1 MKIKIELFGAARDFS
16 EEDYLELTIPENITI
31 KEVRNNLMNYIQNK
45 YPDNS
50 NYIEIVKNSA
60 FANDQ
65 DIIVQD
71 NYKLSTEKK
80 LCIIPPVGGG

>member
-16 EEDYLELTIPENITI
+16 EEDYLELTISENITI

-45 YPDNS
+45 YPDNF

-65 DIIVQD
+65 DVIVQD

>member
-16 EEDYLELTIPENITI
+16 EEDYLELTIQENITI

-50 NYIEIVKNSA
+50 NYLEIVKNSA

-65 DIIVQD
+65 DVIVQD

>member
-16 EEDYLELTIPENITI
+16 EEDYLELTIPDNITI

-45 YPDNS
+45 YPDNL
-50 NYIEIVKNSA
+50 NYLEIVKNSV

-65 DIIVQD
+65 DVIVQD

>member
-16 EEDYLELTIPENITI
+16 EEDYLELTISENITI

-50 NYIEIVKNSA
+50 NYLEIVKNSA

-65 DIIVQD
+65 DVIVQD

>member
-16 EEDYLELTIPENITI
+16 EEDYLELTISENITI

-45 YPDNS
+45 YPDNF
-50 NYIEIVKNSA
+50 NYIEIIKNSA

-65 DIIVQD
+65 DVIVQD

>member
-45 YPDNS
+45 YPDN
-50 NYIEIVKNSA
+50 V
-60 FANDQ
+60 
-65 DIIVQD
+65 
-71 NYKLSTEKK
+71 
-80 LCIIPPVGGG
+80 

>member
-16 EEDYLELTIPENITI
+16 EEDYLELTISENITI

-65 DIIVQD
+65 DVIVQD

>member
-16 EEDYLELTIPENITI
+16 EEDYLELTISENITI

-45 YPDNS
+45 YHDNL
-50 NYIEIVKNSA
+50 NYLEIVKNSA

-65 DIIVQD
+65 DVIVQD
-71 NYKLSTEKK
+71 NYKLSKEKK

>member
-16 EEDYLELTIPENITI
+16 EEDHLELTISDNITI

-45 YPDNS
+45 YPDNV
-50 NYIEIVKNSA
+50 NYLEIVKNSA
-60 FANDQ
+60 FANDH
-65 DIIVQD
+65 DVIVQD

>member
-16 EEDYLELTIPENITI
+16 EKDYLELTIPDNITI

-50 NYIEIVKNSA
+50 NYLEIVKNSA
-60 FANDQ
+60 FANDH
-65 DIIVQD
+65 DVIVQD

>member
-16 EEDYLELTIPENITI
+16 EEDHLELTIPDNITI

-60 FANDQ
+60 FANDH
-65 DIIVQD
+65 DVIVQD

>member
-50 NYIEIVKNSA
+50 NYIEIIKNSA

-65 DIIVQD
+65 DVIVQD

>member
-16 EEDYLELTIPENITI
+16 EENYLELTIPENITI

-50 NYIEIVKNSA
+50 NYLEIVKNSA

-65 DIIVQD
+65 DVIVQD

>member
-16 EEDYLELTIPENITI
+16 EEDCLELTIPENITI

-65 DIIVQD
+65 DVIVQD

>member
-16 EEDYLELTIPENITI
+16 EEDHLELTIPDNITI

-50 NYIEIVKNSA
+50 NYIEIIKNSA

-65 DIIVQD
+65 DVIVQD

>member
-16 EEDYLELTIPENITI
+16 EENYLELTIPENITI

-65 DIIVQD
+65 DVIVQD

>member
-16 EEDYLELTIPENITI
+16 EEDHLELTISDNITI

-50 NYIEIVKNSA
+50 NYIEIIKNSA

-65 DIIVQD
+65 DVIVQD

>member
-16 EEDYLELTIPENITI
+16 EEDYLELTISENITI

-50 NYIEIVKNSA
+50 NYLEIVKNSA

-65 DIIVQD
+65 DVIVQD
-71 NYKLSTEKK
+71 NYKLSKEKK

>member
-16 EEDYLELTIPENITI
+16 EEDYLELNISENITI

-50 NYIEIVKNSA
+50 NYIEIIKNSA

-65 DIIVQD
+65 DVIVQD

>member
-16 EEDYLELTIPENITI
+16 EEDHLELTIPDNITI

-65 DIIVQD
+65 DVIVQD

>member
-65 DIIVQD
+65 DVIVQD

>member
-16 EEDYLELTIPENITI
+16 EEDYLELTISENITI

-50 NYIEIVKNSA
+50 NYIEIIKNSA

-65 DIIVQD
+65 DVIVQD

>member
-16 EEDYLELTIPENITI
+16 EEDHLELTIPDNITI

-50 NYIEIVKNSA
+50 NYLEIVKNSA

-65 DIIVQD
+65 DVIVQD

>member
-16 EEDYLELTIPENITI
+16 EEDHLELTISDNITI

-65 DIIVQD
+65 DVIVQD

>member
-16 EEDYLELTIPENITI
+16 DEDYLELTIPENITI

-50 NYIEIVKNSA
+50 NYIEIIKNSA

-65 DIIVQD
+65 DVIVQD

>member
-16 EEDYLELTIPENITI
+16 EEDYLELNISENITI

-65 DIIVQD
+65 DVIVQD

>member
-1 MKIKIELFGAARDFS
+1 M
-16 EEDYLELTIPENITI
+16 
-31 KEVRNNLMNYIQNK
+31 
-45 YPDNS
+45 S
-50 NYIEIVKNSA
+50 NYIEIIKNSA

-65 DIIVQD
+65 DVIVQD

>member
-16 EEDYLELTIPENITI
+16 EEDYLELTIADNITI

-45 YPDNS
+45 YPDNL
-50 NYIEIVKNSA
+50 NYLEIVKIQLLQMTKTLLSR
-60 FANDQ
+60 
-65 DIIVQD
+65 IIID
-71 NYKLSTEKK
+71 YRRRKK